1 MKNEFFIFF
10 VGVYIEIITKFSD
23 FVNSDDC
30 IKWNHIKLI
39 RLQPVFIQK
48 KGLKL
53 NKKQIFSSEKIRY
66 SCMLTRSSE
75 RFFNSMPSA
84 DILNTCINILNYYA
98 LQTLLIIFVFGLVQV
113 RSTRYF
119 KMENNSAVTIAL
131 VFSDLRLIR
140 ILVFISRLINDL
152 SK

>member
-39 RLQPVFIQK
+39 RLQPVFIKK